1 MAQDRAE
8 VLWRPSPAQIADSN
22 LGRFRAQV
30 RARTGREFENHR
42 QLHEWSVDRRDEFW
56 GELADFAGVDFSTPP
71 TRIKGPDQMPGTEWF
86 QGARLNLAQN
96 LLSRRD
102 DKTAIIYRDETGQ
115 QRNLSYR
122 QLEQDVA
129 AAAAAM
135 RRRGIGAGDR
145 VAGYLTNCPE
155 TVIAALAT
163 ISVGAV
169 WTACSP
175 DFGSDGAVARLGQV
189 RPRLVFASDCYFY
202 GGREFDC
209 RGAAAALDCIDSVEN
224 VVRVPYRPDP
234 DSSGGSEVWRGF
246 IAEGTG
252 AAPEYAQ
259 LPFDHPCY
267 ILYSSGT
274 TGPPKG
280 IVHGSG
286 GTLLQHRKEH
296 LLHCD
301 LRESDVIFYGT
312 TCSWMMWHWLVSALA
327 EGATLVLYEGSFGHP
342 DMGALWAMAA
352 DLGVTV
358 FGTSAAYIE
367 ACRSR
372 AIAPQRRYSLSHV
385 RAVLST
391 GSPLSP
397 DGFRWVY
404 ENVGSDLLMGS
415 ISGGTDII
423 SCFVLANPTRPVRAG
438 QIQGP
443 GLGMDVAAFD
453 ERGREVVGER
463 GELVCRRPFPSMPVA
478 FWDDHDGSR
487 YRTAYFG
494 HFAGIWRHGD
504 YIQFEPDGS
513 CVIYGRSDATLNPQG
528 VRIGTAEIYRPL
540 EAIAWI
546 DEAIAAAYA
555 DGEVERIGL
564 FLVCRDELDDARRA
578 QVRKAIVDGASPR
591 HAPSLIRRVSGI
603 PVTRNGKKAELTVRD
618 VLAGRPPGNVEA
630 LANPECLAE
639 FEQIAHGFTDA

>member
-1 MAQDRAE
+1 MAQERAE

-22 LGRFRAQV
+22 LARFRAQV
-30 RARTGREFENHR
+30 RARTGRAFADHR
-42 QLHEWSVDRRDEFW
+42 RLHEWSVNRRDEFW
-56 GELADFAGVDFSTPP
+56 NQLAEFAGVEFSTPA
-71 TRIKGPDQMPGTEWF
+71 TRTKGPDRMPGTEWF

-102 DKTAIIYRDETGQ
+102 GKTAIIYHDESGQ
-115 QRNLSYR
+115 RRKLSYR
-122 QLEQDVA
+122 QLELDVA

-135 RRRGIGAGDR
+135 RSRGIGSGDR

-155 TVIAALAT
+155 TVIAALAA
-163 ISVGAV
+163 ISIGAV

-189 RPRLVFASDCYFY
+189 RPRLVFASDRYFY

-209 RGAAAALDCIDSVEN
+209 RGAAEALAGIDSVEE

-234 DSSGGSEVWRGF
+234 DSSAWQGLL
-246 IAEGTG
+246 AEGAG
-252 AAPEYAQ
+252 AKPQYAQ

-280 IVHGSG
+280 IVHGAG

-301 LRESDVIFYGT
+301 LRPSDVVFYGT

-342 DMGALWAMAA
+342 DLGALWELAA

-358 FGTSAAYIE
+358 FGTSAAFIE

-372 AIAPQRRYSLSHV
+372 GIAPQRQFELGDV

-404 ENVGSDLLMGS
+404 DNVGSDLLMGS

-423 SCFVLANPTRPVRAG
+423 SCFVLSDPTRPVRAG

-453 ERGREVVGER
+453 EQGREVVGQR

-487 YRTAYFG
+487 YRAAYFDR
-494 HFAGIWRHGD
+494 FDGIWRHGD
-504 YIQFEPDGS
+504 YIQFEPDGG

-540 EAIAWI
+540 EAIGWI
-546 DEAIAAAYA
+546 DDAITAAYA
-555 DGEVERIGL
+555 DGGTERIGL
-564 FLVCRDELDDARRA
+564 FLVCREELDDERRA
-578 QVRKAIVDGASPR
+578 QIRKAIVEGASPR
-591 HAPSLIRRVSGI
+591 HAPSLIRRVGGI

-618 VLAGRPPGNVEA
+618 ILAGRSPGNVEA
-630 LANPECLAE
+630 LANSECLAE
-639 FEQIAHGFTDA
+639 FEQIASEIESA

>member
-1 MAQDRAE
+1 MTRDRAE
-8 VLWRPSPAQIADSN
+8 VLWRPSPARIAASN
-22 LGRFRAQV
+22 LERFRAQV
-30 RARTGREFENHR
+30 GARTGADFADYR
-42 QLHEWSVDRRDEFW
+42 QLHEWSVDRREEFW
-56 GELADFAGVDFSTPP
+56 ANLAEFADVRFSTEP
-71 TRIKGPDQMPGTEWF
+71 TSIKGPDLMPGTRWF
-86 QGARLNLAQN
+86 EGARLNLAEH
-96 LLSRRD
+96 LLRRTD
-102 DKTAIIYRDETGQ
+102 EKIAIIYRDETGQ
-115 QRNLSYR
+115 QRTTSYSR
-122 QLEQDVA
+122 LAADVA

-135 RRRGIGAGDR
+135 RRRGIGPGDR

-155 TVIAALAT
+155 TVTAALAA
-163 ISVGAV
+163 ISIGAV

-189 RPRLVFASDCYFY
+189 GPRLVFASDRYFY
-202 GGREFDC
+202 GGREFDA
-209 RGAAAALDCIDSVEN
+209 RAAGAALAGIDSVEA
-224 VVRVPYRPDP
+224 VVQVPYRPDP
-234 DSSGGSEVWRGF
+234 GSEAAPGDWRSF
-246 IAEGTG
+246 LAEGEG
-252 AAPEYAQ
+252 DAAEYAQ
-259 LPFDHPCY
+259 LPFEHPCY

-280 IVHGSG
+280 IVHGAG

-301 LRESDVIFYGT
+301 LRPDDVVFYGT

-342 DMGALWAMAA
+342 DLGALWRLAE

-358 FGTSAAYIE
+358 FGTSAAFIE
-367 ACRSR
+367 ACRSAGIDPR
-372 AIAPQRRYSLSHV
+372 QSYGMEDV

-404 ENVGSDLLMGS
+404 ERVGSDLLMGS

-423 SCFVLANPTRPVRAG
+423 SCFVLSNPTRPVRAG
-438 QIQGP
+438 HIQGP

-453 ERGREVVGER
+453 ERGRTVMGQR

-478 FWDDHDGSR
+478 FWDDPDGAR
-487 YRTAYFG
+487 YRSAYFE
-494 HFAGIWRHGD
+494 HFPGVWRHGD
-504 YIQFEPDGS
+504 FIEFDRDGS

-540 EAIAWI
+540 ESVGWI
-546 DEAIAAAYA
+546 SEAIAAAYR
-555 DGEVERIGL
+555 DGEVEKIGL
-564 FLVCRDELDDARRA
+564 FLVCEGELDDGRSRQVRRA
-578 QVRKAIVDGASPR
+578 IVEGASPR
-591 HAPSLIRRVSGI
+591 HAPALIRRVSGI

-618 VLAGRPPGNVEA
+618 VLAGRRPSNVAA
-630 LANPECLAE
+630 LANPECLADY
-639 FEQIAHGFTDA
+639 EQIAREFDGA

>member
-1 MAQDRAE
+1 MVQDRAE
-8 VLWRPSPAQIADSN
+8 VLWRPSPAQIAGSN
-22 LGRFRAQV
+22 LERFRAQV
-30 RARTGREFENHR
+30 RARTGREFADQG

-56 GELADFAGVDFSTPP
+56 GQLAEFAGVCFSAPP
-71 TRIKGPDQMPGTEWF
+71 ARVKGPDRMPGTEWF
-86 QGARLNLAQN
+86 PGARLNLAQN

-102 DKTAIIYRDETGQ
+102 GKPAIIYRDETGQ
-115 QRNLSYR
+115 QRTVSYAR
-122 QLEQDVA
+122 LERDVA
-129 AAAAAM
+129 AAAAAL
-135 RRRGIGAGDR
+135 RRRGIGVGDR

-155 TVIAALAT
+155 TVIAALAA
-163 ISVGAV
+163 ISIGAV

-189 RPRLVFASDCYFY
+189 RPRLVFATDRYFY

-209 RGAAAALDCIDSVEN
+209 RGAAAALAGIDSVEE
-224 VVRVPYRPDP
+224 VVAVPYRPDP
-234 DSSGGSEVWRGF
+234 ESGATGGWPDF
-246 IAEGTG
+246 LAEGAG

-259 LPFDHPCY
+259 LPFNHPCY

-280 IVHGSG
+280 IVHGAG

-301 LRESDVIFYGT
+301 LQAADVIFYGT

-327 EGATLVLYEGSFGHP
+327 EGATVVLYEGSFGHP
-342 DMGALWAMAA
+342 DMGALWELAA

-358 FGTSAAYIE
+358 FGTSAAFIE

-372 AIAPQRRYSLSHV
+372 GISPQRRFELADL

-423 SCFVLANPTRPVRAG
+423 SCFVLSNPTRPVRAG

-443 GLGMDVAAFD
+443 GLGMDVVAFD
-453 ERGREVVGER
+453 EQGREVVGRR

-478 FWDDHDGSR
+478 FWDDPDGSR
-487 YRTAYFG
+487 YRAAYFD
-494 HFAGIWRHGD
+494 HFAGVWRHGD
-504 YIQFEPDGS
+504 YIQFDRDGG

-540 EAIAWI
+540 EAIGWI
-546 DEAIAAAYA
+546 DEAIAAAYS
-555 DGEVERIGL
+555 DGGVERIGL
-564 FLVCRDELDDARRA
+564 FLVCRDGLDDGRRA
-578 QVRKAIVDGASPR
+578 QVRRAIVEGASPR

-618 VLAGRPPGNVEA
+618 VLAGRRPGNVAA
-630 LANPECLAE
+630 LANPECLADY
-639 FEQIAHGFTDA
+639 EQIAKGIAGA

>member
-8 VLWRPSPAQIADSN
+8 VLWRPSPAQIAESN
-22 LGRFRAQV
+22 LERFRAQV
-30 RARTGREFENHR
+30 RARTGREFTDHR
-42 QLHEWSVDRRDEFW
+42 QMHQWSVDRRDEFW
-56 GELADFAGVDFSTPP
+56 SQLAEFAGVDFSTPA
-71 TRIKGPDQMPGTEWF
+71 TRIKGPDRMPGTEWF
-86 QGARLNLAQN
+86 PDARLNLAQN

-102 DKTAIIYRDETGQ
+102 EKTAIIYRDETGQ
-115 QRNLSYR
+115 RRSLSYR
-122 QLEQDVA
+122 QLELDVA

-135 RRRGIGAGDR
+135 RRRGIGVGDR

-155 TVIAALAT
+155 TVIAALAA

-175 DFGSDGAVARLGQV
+175 DFGSEGAVARLGQV
-189 RPRLVFASDCYFY
+189 RPRLIFASDRYFY

-209 RGAAAALDCIDSVEN
+209 RGAAAALGGIDSVEE
-224 VVRVPYRPDP
+224 VVRVPFRPDP
-234 DSSGGSEVWRGF
+234 DSSPAFGAWRGF
-246 IAEGTG
+246 VAEGDG

-259 LPFDHPCY
+259 LPFDHPGY

-280 IVHGSG
+280 IVHGAG

-342 DMGALWAMAA
+342 DMGALWELAA

-358 FGTSAAYIE
+358 FGTSAAFIE

-372 AIAPQRRYSLSHV
+372 GVAPRSRFDLADV

-423 SCFVLANPTRPVRAG
+423 SCFVLSNPTRPVRAG

-453 ERGREVVGER
+453 EQGRQVLGER

-478 FWDDHDGSR
+478 FWDDPDGSR
-487 YRTAYFG
+487 YRAAYFDQ
-494 HFAGIWRHGD
+494 FDGIWRHGD

-540 EAIAWI
+540 EAIGWI

-555 DGEVERIGL
+555 DGGVEKIAL
-564 FLVCRDELDDARRA
+564 FLVCPDELDAGRRA
-578 QVRKAIVDGASPR
+578 RVRKAIVDGASPR

-618 VLAGRPPGNVEA
+618 ILAGRSPGNVEA
-630 LANPECLAE
+630 LANPECLAD
-639 FEQIAHGFTDA
+639 FAQIARENKSA

>member
-8 VLWRPSPAQIADSN
+8 VLWRPSPAQVADSN
-22 LGRFRAQV
+22 LARFRAQI
-30 RARTGREFENHR
+30 RARTGREFADHR
-42 QLHEWSVDRRDEFW
+42 QLHDWSVKRRDEFW
-56 GELADFAGVDFSTPP
+56 EQLAEFAGVGFSDPP
-71 TRIKGPDQMPGTEWF
+71 TSIKGPDRMPGTEWF

-102 DKTAIIYRDETGQ
+102 EKAAIVYRDETGQ
-115 QRNLSYR
+115 QRVLSYR
-122 QLEQDVA
+122 QLEADVA
-129 AAAAAM
+129 AAAATM

-155 TVIAALAT
+155 TVVAAMAA
-163 ISVGAV
+163 ISIGAV

-189 RPRLVFASDCYFY
+189 RPRLVFASDRYFY

-209 RGAAAALDCIDSVEN
+209 RGAATALAGIDSVEE
-224 VVRVPYRPDP
+224 VVRVPYIPAP
-234 DSSGGSEVWRGF
+234 VSGDGGTWQSF
-246 IAEGTG
+246 IAEGAG
-252 AAPEYAQ
+252 ADPEYAQ

-280 IVHGSG
+280 IVHGAG

-301 LRESDVIFYGT
+301 LRASDVVFYGT

-342 DMGALWAMAA
+342 DMGALWGMAA
-352 DLGVTV
+352 ELGVSV
-358 FGTSAAYIE
+358 FGTSAAFIE

-372 AIAPQRRYSLSHV
+372 GVAPRLRFELGGV

-423 SCFVLANPTRPVRAG
+423 SCFVLSDPTRPVRAG

-453 ERGREVVGER
+453 EQGREVVGRR

-478 FWDDHDGSR
+478 FWDDPDGSR
-487 YRTAYFG
+487 YRAAYFD
-494 HFAGIWRHGD
+494 HFAGVWRHGD
-504 YIQFEPDGS
+504 YIQFGADGG

-540 EAIAWI
+540 EAIGWI
-546 DEAIAAAYA
+546 DESIAAAYV
-555 DGEVERIGL
+555 DGGAERIGL
-564 FLVCRDELDDARRA
+564 FLVCRDELDDAMRA
-578 QVRKAIVDGASPR
+578 QVRAAIVDGASPR
-591 HAPSLIRRVSGI
+591 HAPALIRRVAGV

-618 VLAGRPPGNVEA
+618 VLAGRRPGNVAA
-630 LANPECLAE
+630 LANPECLAD
-639 FEQIAHGFTDA
+639 FEQIARELADA

>member
-1 MAQDRAE
+1 MVQDRAE
-8 VLWRPSPAQIADSN
+8 VLWQPSPAQVAESN
-22 LGRFRAQV
+22 LERFRI
-30 RARTGREFENHR
+30 RARASTGRDLSGHH
-42 QLHEWSVDRRDEFW
+42 QLHDWSVNRRDEFW
-56 GELADFAGVDFSTPP
+56 GQLAEFAGVDFSTPP
-71 TRIKGPDQMPGTEWF
+71 ARIKGPDQMPGTEWF
-86 QGARLNLAQN
+86 KGARLNLAQN

-102 DKTAIIYRDETGQ
+102 EKIAIIYRDESGQ
-115 QRNLSYR
+115 QRSLSYR
-122 QLEQDVA
+122 QLELDVA

-135 RRRGIGAGDR
+135 RRRGISPGDR
-145 VAGYLTNCPE
+145 VAGYMTNSPE
-155 TVIAALAT
+155 TVIAALAA
-163 ISVGAV
+163 ISIGAV

-189 RPRLVFASDCYFY
+189 RPRLVFASDCYSY
-202 GGREFDC
+202 GGRQFDC
-209 RGAAAALDCIDSVEN
+209 RGAAAALAGIDSVDE
-224 VVRVPYRPDP
+224 VIQVPYQPES
-234 DSSGGSEVWRGF
+234 DSSGEDGDWQGF
-246 IAEGTG
+246 LAEGAG
-252 AAPEYAQ
+252 AAPMYAQ

-274 TGPPKG
+274 TGAPKG
-280 IVHGSG
+280 IVHGAG

-301 LRESDVIFYGT
+301 LRASDVVFYGT

-327 EGATLVLYEGSFGHP
+327 EGSTLVLYEGSFGHP
-342 DMGALWAMAA
+342 DMWAMWELAA

-358 FGTSAAYIE
+358 FGTSAAFIE

-372 AIAPQRRYSLSHV
+372 GVAPRRRYGLGGV

-423 SCFVLANPTRPVRAG
+423 SCFVLSNPTRPVRAG
-438 QIQGP
+438 EIQGP

-453 ERGREVVGER
+453 EQGREVVGQR

-478 FWDDHDGSR
+478 FWDDPDGSR
-487 YRTAYFG
+487 YRAAYFD
-494 HFAGIWRHGD
+494 HFDGVWRHGD
-504 YIQFEPDGS
+504 FIQFGSDGS

-540 EAIAWI
+540 EEIEWI
-546 DEAIAAAYA
+546 DEAIAAAYV
-555 DGEVERIGL
+555 DGGVERIGL
-564 FLVCRDELDDARRA
+564 FLVCRTEPDDDWRAR
-578 QVRKAIVDGASPR
+578 VRNAIVDAASPR

-618 VLAGRPPGNVEA
+618 VLAGRRPGNVAA
-630 LANPECLAE
+630 LANPECLAD
-639 FEQIAHGFTDA
+639 FEQIAREIANA

>member
-1 MAQDRAE
+1 
-8 VLWRPSPAQIADSN
+8 
-22 LGRFRAQV
+22 
-30 RARTGREFENHR
+30 
-42 QLHEWSVDRRDEFW
+42 
-56 GELADFAGVDFSTPP
+56 
-71 TRIKGPDQMPGTEWF
+71 MPGTEWF

-102 DKTAIIYRDETGQ
+102 DKAAIIYRDESGQ
-115 QRNLSYR
+115 RRTVSYR
-122 QLEQDVA
+122 QLELDVA

-155 TVIAALAT
+155 TVVAALAA
-163 ISVGAV
+163 ISIGAV

-189 RPRLVFASDCYFY
+189 RPRLVFASDRYFY

-209 RGAAAALDCIDSVEN
+209 RGAAAALAGIDSVEE

-234 DSSGGSEVWRGF
+234 DADCGAGDWEGF
-246 IAEGTG
+246 LAEGAG

-280 IVHGSG
+280 IVHGAG

-301 LRESDVIFYGT
+301 LRDSDVVFYGT

-342 DMGALWAMAA
+342 DTGALWKLAA

-358 FGTSAAYIE
+358 FGTSAAFIE
-367 ACRSR
+367 ACRGR
-372 AIAPQRRYSLSHV
+372 GICPEARFSLDEV

-423 SCFVLANPTRPVRAG
+423 SCFVLSNPTLPVRAG

-443 GLGMDVAAFD
+443 GLGMDVVAFD
-453 ERGREVVGER
+453 ERGEEVVGQR
-463 GELVCRRPFPSMPVA
+463 GELVCRLPFPSMPVA
-478 FWDDHDGSR
+478 FWDDPDGSR
-487 YRTAYFG
+487 YRAAYFDQ
-494 HFAGIWRHGD
+494 FDGIWRHGD
-504 YIQFEPDGS
+504 YIEFDPGGG

-540 EAIAWI
+540 EAIGWI
-546 DEAIAAAYA
+546 NEAIAAAYTE
-555 DGEVERIGL
+555 GGVERIGL
-564 FLVCRDELDDARRA
+564 FLVCREDLDDKRRA

-591 HAPSLIRRVSGI
+591 HAPSLIRRVSGV

-618 VLAGRPPGNVEA
+618 VLAGMRPGNIAA
-630 LANPECLAE
+630 LANPECLAD
-639 FEQIAHGFTDA
+639 FEQIARELEDA